1 MKLEEEIKQ
10 SKFKNEYHKLSVNI
24 IYTANWLSH
33 HHSRHCKKYDITS
46 EQFNILRILRGQ
58 YPKTATV
65 NLLIERMLNK
75 MSNASRLVEKLRKK
89 DLVERKINEADR
101 RACDVIITKKG
112 LSLLSELDKVEKELN
127 KMISH
132 LSEREVK
139 TVNILLD
146 KLRR

>member
-10 SKFKNEYHKLSVNI
+10 SKFKNEYHKLGVNI

-33 HHSRHCKKYDITS
+33 HHSRQCKEFEITP

-58 YPKTATV
+58 HPNPATV

-89 DLVERKINEADR
+89 GLVERKISKEDR
-101 RACDVIITKKG
+101 RACEVLITKKG
-112 LSLLSELDKVEKELN
+112 LDLLKEMDIAEKE
-127 KMISH
+127 MIKLMSH
-132 LSEREVK
+132 LSDSDVK
-139 TVNILLD
+139 KANNILD
-146 KLRR
+146 KLRK